1 MVTFIKHQE
10 KIPREKIIIN
20 PSRNTKDLVN
30 TTSNY
35 IFVNP
40 KGKLVIND
48 IKSF

>member
-1 MVTFIKHQE
+1 MYKQKYKKKH
-10 KIPREKIIIN
+10 
-20 PSRNTKDLVN
+20 SRNTKDLVN

-40 KGKLVIND
+40 KGKLVING